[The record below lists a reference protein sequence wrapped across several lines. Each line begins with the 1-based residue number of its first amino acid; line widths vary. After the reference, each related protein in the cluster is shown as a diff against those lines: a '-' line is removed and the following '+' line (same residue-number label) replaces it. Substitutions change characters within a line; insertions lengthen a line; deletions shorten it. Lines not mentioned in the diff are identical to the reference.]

1 MEIDELFKSV
11 VDRQGV
17 SDLHLTVK
25 SKPII
30 RYNGNLQIYQEY
42 PRELE
47 VEDLQEM
54 TRKMLSDDLYEHFQ
68 EKGEVDFSYSVPGIS
83 RFRVNIY
90 RQRGSIG
97 IAMRV
102 IPQEIPTVDELGYP
116 NTLKKL
122 ALMRMGLVLCTGPTG
137 SGKSTTLAAMI
148 NEINEKKAKHVLT
161 LEDPIE
167 YLHSHRNCIV
177 HQREVGV
184 DTQTFANGLRSALRE
199 DPDVILVGE
208 MRDLE
213 TISIAL
219 EAAETGHL
227 VLATLHTNSAPA
239 TIDRIIDVFPPH
251 QQEQVRI
258 QLAATLNG
266 VISQQLLPRADRA
279 GRVGAVGILIGT
291 PAVKNVIR
299 EGESHQLHSIM
310 QTGSKYG
317 MVVRDNYLLD
327 LFNQGTISKDILLR
341 RADNRKYVEKRLS
354 REASY

>member
-1 MEIDELFKSV
+1 MEMKELFTNV
-11 VDRQGV
+11 VDREGV

-30 RYNGNLQIYQEY
+30 RYNGNLQRFQEF
-42 PRELE
+42 PRVIET
-47 VEDLQEM
+47 EDLKEM
-54 TRKMLSDDLYEHFQ
+54 TNEMLSDDQYDEFMK
-68 EKGEVDFSYSVPGIS
+68 KGEIDLSYSLPGVS

-102 IPQEIPTVDELGYP
+102 IPQEVPTVDQLGYP

-137 SGKSTTLAAMI
+137 SGKSTTLASMI
-148 NEINEKKAKHVLT
+148 NEINEKKARHILT

-167 YLHSHRNCIV
+167 FLHSHNNSIV

-184 DTQTFANGLRSALRE
+184 DTQSFANGLRSALRE

-208 MRDLE
+208 MRDLD

-258 QLAATLNG
+258 QLASTLNG
-266 VISQQLLPRADRA
+266 VISQQLLPRADRS

-299 EGESHQLHSIM
+299 EGESHQLKSIM

-341 RADNRKYVEKRLS
+341 RADDRKYIEKRLS

>member
-1 MEIDELFKSV
+1 MEMDELFRSV

-17 SDLHLTVK
+17 SDLHLTVR

-30 RYNGNLQIYQEY
+30 RYNGNLQVYQEY
-42 PRELE
+42 PRELTMD
-47 VEDLQEM
+47 DLEEM
-54 TRKMLSDDLYEHFQ
+54 TKEMLSDDLYAQFK
-68 EKGEVDFSYSVPGIS
+68 EKGEIDFSYSVPGVS

-90 RQRGSIG
+90 KQRGSIC

-148 NEINEKKAKHVLT
+148 NEINEKKSKHVLT

-184 DTQTFANGLRSALRE
+184 DTRNFANGLRAALRE

>member
-1 MEIDELFKSV
+1 MEMEQLFTNV
-11 VDRQGV
+11 VDREGV

-47 VEDLQEM
+47 VEDLEEI
-54 TRKMLSDDLYEHFQ
+54 TKEMLSDDLYEQFQ
-68 EKGEVDFSYSVPGIS
+68 EKGEVDFSYSVPGVS

-148 NEINEKKAKHVLT
+148 NEINEKKAKHILT

-184 DTQTFANGLRSALRE
+184 DTKSFANGLRSALRE

-208 MRDLE
+208 MRDLD

-258 QLAATLNG
+258 QLASTLNG
-266 VISQQLLPRADRA
+266 VISQQLLPRADRS

-299 EGESHQLHSIM
+299 EGESHQLKSIM

>member
-1 MEIDELFKSV
+1 MEMKELFTNV
-11 VDRQGV
+11 VDRDGV

-30 RYNGNLQIYQEY
+30 RYNGNLQIYQDY
-42 PRELE
+42 PRVLE
-47 VEDLQEM
+47 VEDLEEI
-54 TRKMLSDDLYEHFQ
+54 TRKMLSDDLYDQFQ
-68 EKGEVDFSYSVPGIS
+68 EKGEVDFSYSVPGVS

-97 IAMRV
+97 VAMRV

-184 DTQTFANGLRSALRE
+184 DTKTFANGLRSALRE

-227 VLATLHTNSAPA
+227 VLATLHTNDAPK
-239 TIDRIIDVFPPH
+239 TIDRIIDVFPGEH
-251 QQEQVRI
+251 QEQVRV
-258 QLAATLNG
+258 QLASTLKG
-266 VISQQLLPRADRA
+266 VISQQLLPRADEE
-279 GRVGAVGILIGT
+279 GRVAALEVLIGT
-291 PAVKNVIR
+291 PAVKNIVR
-299 EGESHQLHSIM
+299 DGKSHQLRSVM
-310 QTGSKYG
+310 QTGAKYG
-317 MVVRDNYLLD
+317 MMVMDNYLID
-327 LFNQGTISKDILLR
+327 LYKNGLIDRQTTLR
-341 RADNRKYVEKRLS
+341 RSDNRDYVKKRLN
-354 REASY
+354 SYS

>member
-1 MEIDELFKSV
+1 MEMEQLFTNV
-11 VDRQGV
+11 VDRDGV

-30 RYNGNLQIYQEY
+30 RYNGNLQIYQDY
-42 PRELE
+42 PRVLE
-47 VEDLQEM
+47 VEDLEEI
-54 TRKMLSDDLYEHFQ
+54 TRKMLSDDLYDQFQ
-68 EKGEVDFSYSVPGIS
+68 EKGEVDFSYSVPGVS

-97 IAMRV
+97 VAMRV

-184 DTQTFANGLRSALRE
+184 DTKSFANGLRSALRE

-208 MRDLE
+208 MRDLD

-258 QLAATLNG
+258 QLASTLNG
-266 VISQQLLPRADRA
+266 VISQQLLPRADRS

-299 EGESHQLHSIM
+299 EGESHQLKSIM

>member
-1 MEIDELFKSV
+1 MEMEQLFTNV
-11 VDRQGV
+11 VDRDGV

-47 VEDLQEM
+47 VEDLEEI
-54 TRKMLSDDLYEHFQ
+54 TKEMLSDDLYKQFQ
-68 EKGEVDFSYSVPGIS
+68 EKGEVDFSYSVPGVS

-148 NEINEKKAKHVLT
+148 NEINEKKAKHILT

-184 DTQTFANGLRSALRE
+184 DTKSFANGLRSALRE

-208 MRDLE
+208 MRDLD

-258 QLAATLNG
+258 QLASTLNG
-266 VISQQLLPRADRA
+266 VISQQLLPRADRS

-299 EGESHQLHSIM
+299 EGESHQLKSIM

>member
-1 MEIDELFKSV
+1 MEMKELFTNV
-11 VDRQGV
+11 VDRDGV

-30 RYNGNLQIYQEY
+30 RYNGNLQVYQEY
-42 PRELE
+42 PHELE
-47 VEDLQEM
+47 MDDLKEM
-54 TRKMLSDDLYEHFQ
+54 TRKMLSDDLFEHFQ
-68 EKGEVDFSYSVPGIS
+68 EKGEVDFSYSVPGVS

-184 DTQTFANGLRSALRE
+184 DTKTFANGLRSALRE

-266 VISQQLLPRADRA
+266 VISQQLLPRADRS